1 MVNFFFNLA
10 PFAALPLIYPIFTC
24 VDPDPYLEYVCG
36 FTEFLN
42 TDPIW
47 IQIRIQCTGCRI
59 MLLLAACV
67 AGTADGCAD
76 GWSATSPR
84 CRRQSPYPS
93 SHPPTYWTEHLHT
106 RTGNSGRQSQTMEC
120 VIELQGPGF
129 ESRSGDPLV
138 KGRNIKNSKKSR
150 HLYFLGNIGRYR
162 YVRYRYCSSAFLDTY
177 RTGFGKKKF
186 CK

>member
-1 MVNFFFNLA
+1 
-10 PFAALPLIYPIFTC
+10 
-24 VDPDPYLEYVCG
+24 
-36 FTEFLN
+36 
-42 TDPIW
+42 
-47 IQIRIQCTGCRI
+47 

-138 KGRNIKNSKKSR
+138 KGRNIKIQKRVVIYISWE
-150 HLYFLGNIGRYR
+150 
-162 YVRYRYCSSAFLDTY
+162 T
-177 RTGFGKKKF
+177 
-186 CK
+186 